1 MRTRA
6 MLRDFLLALV
16 LLAGATALCS
26 ATGLDL
32 ALERR
37 FYLALPNW
45 GLGELNPWRFLY
57 HYGVIPAYLLVGG
70 ALALLIAGCFWA
82 RAYPFRRSALF
93 LVLMMALGPGLLVNS
108 VFKDHWGRP
117 RPRQMQVFG
126 GDRQFHEV
134 WERGEGGAGR
144 SFPSGHASAAFYLI
158 APYFVLRTRAR
169 RRARLVLLAGG
180 CYGVLMGVARMAQGG
195 HFASDVLWAGGVVY
209 LVGLA
214 LYYLLRLDLGDAPG
228 GKEPCAP

>member
-1 MRTRA
+1 MRARA
-6 MLRDFLLALV
+6 VLRDFLLALA
-16 LLAGATALCS
+16 LLVGATALCS

-37 FYLALPNW
+37 FYFVGAGW
-45 GLGELNPWRFLY
+45 GLSDVNPWRFLY
-57 HYGVIPAYLLVGG
+57 HYGVLPAYLLTGG
-70 ALALLIAGCFWA
+70 ALALLIAGFFWA
-82 RAYPFRRSALF
+82 KAYPWRRSALF
-93 LVLMMALGPGLLVNS
+93 LVLMMALGPGLLVNT

-117 RPRQMQVFG
+117 RPRQMQSFG

-144 SFPSGHASAAFYLI
+144 SFPSGHASAAFYLM
-158 APYFVLRTRAR
+158 APYFVLRARAR
-169 RRARLVLLAGG
+169 RRARVALLAGC
-180 CYGVLMGVARMAQGG
+180 CYGVFMGIARMAQGG
-195 HFASDVLWAGGVVY
+195 HFPSDVLWAGGMVY

-214 LYYLLRLDLGDAPG
+214 LYYLLRLDEGIPE

>member
-1 MRTRA
+1 MRARGA
-6 MLRDFLLALV
+6 LGDFLLALA
-16 LLAGATALCS
+16 LLAGATALIS

-37 FYLALPNW
+37 FYLALPDW
-45 GLGELNPWRFLY
+45 GVGELNPWRFLY
-57 HYGVIPAYLLVGG
+57 HYGVIPAYLLTGG
-70 ALALLIAGCFWA
+70 ALALLAAGFFRAGA
-82 RAYPFRRSALF
+82 RRYRRDALF
-93 LVLMMALGPGLLVNS
+93 LVLLMALGPGLLVNA

-117 RPRQMQVFG
+117 RPRQMQLFG

-158 APYFVLRTRAR
+158 GPYFVLRARAR
-169 RRARLVLLAGG
+169 SLARLVLLAGG
-180 CYGVLMGVARMAQGG
+180 CYGALMGVARMAQGG

-214 LYYLLRLDLGDAPG
+214 LYYLLRLDLGEAPD

>member
-1 MRTRA
+1 MRARA
-6 MLRDFLLALV
+6 MLRDFLLALA

-57 HYGVIPAYLLVGG
+57 HYGVIPSYLLTGA
-70 ALALLIAGCFWA
+70 ALALLVAGFFRPQPAFW
-82 RAYPFRRSALF
+82 RRSALF

-144 SFPSGHASAAFYLI
+144 SFPSGHASAAFYLM
-158 APYFVLRTRAR
+158 APYFILRSRAR
-169 RRARLVLLAGG
+169 ARARLALALGMG
-180 CYGVLMGVARMAQGG
+180 YGVFMGVARMAQGG
-195 HFASDVLWAGGVVY
+195 HFASDVLWAGGMVY
-209 LVGLA
+209 LAGLA
-214 LYYLLRLDLGDAPG
+214 LYYLLRLDLAQDPEA
-228 GKEPCAP
+228 KEPYTP